1 MNSKN
6 IILLF
11 LGSIFFLSVNAQ
23 LLTPATETYI
33 DSLMRSNYT
42 AIEPGA
48 VLLIA
53 EEGKPVY
60 RKAFGLASVELA
72 VPNREDYVF
81 AIGSMT
87 KQFTAIALLQ
97 LVGQGK
103 VQLQDDIRLYLPDYN
118 THGETITLENLIT
131 HTSGIP
137 SFTEMDTF
145 NSLVNTD
152 IGLKEMT
159 GIFQDAP
166 LLFTPGTDWSYSNS
180 GFNLAGMIIEKVSGM
195 TYGEYLQK
203 HIFDPLRME
212 STSLG
217 AKDKIIPRFVNGYQA
232 GATTY
237 MPASEFSWTW
247 PYAAGQII
255 SNVDDLLK
263 WDEALY
269 TNTILDSAL
278 IHRAFTN
285 YVLTTGEYANY
296 GYGWAV
302 DSYAGLTIIRHGG
315 AISGFLSDAV
325 RIPEKHLYIALLSNN
340 TKQSPGEVTDAILNV
355 LLQLNITGEAVSTD
369 AAQLKKYTGV
379 YEVHRSSGRL
389 VSNYSD
395 TPVYRYITVE
405 GDALYM
411 QRTGGAKQK
420 LTYLGN
426 GEFYISN
433 KFSRIRFGNELP
445 DTTIATA
452 TVYDVFGNY
461 GPKDIEKKTALPLPS
476 AKTEI
481 ELPEAVLQNYVGNY
495 DLGGGFFIRI
505 FIKDHRLYGQATGQ
519 AAFQMFASSETAFFL
534 KIVDATIEFTV
545 DAAGTA
551 TGLILRQGGTMHGT
565 KVE

>member
-411 QRTGGAKQK
+411 QRTGGAKQNS
-420 LTYLGN
+420 LTWATVN
-426 GEFYISN
+426 FIFQIS
-433 KFSRIRFGNELP
+433 SQEYALEMSCRIRLLRQQPSMMSSAITARKISKRKQRCRCLP
-445 DTTIATA
+445 QRQKLNFPKPCCKTTWAITTSAAASLSGFLLKITGCTGRQPGRPHFKCLRA
-452 TVYDVFGNY
+452 
-461 GPKDIEKKTALPLPS
+461 PKLPS
-476 AKTEI
+476 
-481 ELPEAVLQNYVGNY
+481 
-495 DLGGGFFIRI
+495 
-505 FIKDHRLYGQATGQ
+505 
-519 AAFQMFASSETAFFL
+519 S
-534 KIVDATIEFTV
+534 
-545 DAAGTA
+545 
-551 TGLILRQGGTMHGT
+551 
-565 KVE
+565 